1 MSFEWLVSTGAPY
14 LELALSPLGY
24 AAALLYA
31 ALTTVALVRNA
42 GWRRLAG
49 ARRWLLLG
57 GWLVGGLAAPLFL
70 TVRWTIRTSLTDLT
84 FPVLGLLP
92 VLAAALWLGRGP
104 AALVGLATGLSLA
117 LFGTGRLTQPF
128 EIALLG
134 AVLAFMPN
142 QPYRGPLAGWLR
154 QPVVAAL
161 LGALIVAWPLSLLG
175 IFATGHPPALASLER
190 TVGLVWPTLIAHL
203 GAALVAGL
211 ILQAI
216 LARWPDVHPVHTVD
230 LVPSPWE
237 RHLSQRMLYTFGPAA
252 LVVTV
257 LLVGVVAGTAYRVA
271 TGLVI
276 DRMARDA
283 ATASV
288 QIPLFIQI
296 GRSLIRDLAQ
306 DGRMVGTQQER
317 QTGLAEGLRAVPFF
331 QQLLYVDARGSL
343 VATYPDGGASLP
355 ILSSAEEGRVGLT
368 VESGAS
374 AEVATSREDGQG
386 ALVSFIV
393 PVIDRSTGD
402 IAGVLI
408 GRTALEVNPI
418 LEPVSRVL
426 LAGGGQPGEGLIIDD
441 QNRILLYPA
450 RPERQGDVF
459 SIAGMVELP
468 RAESGQVFRQ
478 RQPDGTR
485 QIVYLLPIVG
495 HSDWTVVITVPNEVA
510 LTLALQIAFPTLLL
524 MVMLSALALPVG
536 VALVRD
542 VTVPLEE
549 LSQAAGRIAEGELEP
564 PLEVSGEDEIGRLGR
579 AFEQMRI
586 KLNRRLSELERL
598 LSVSRSV
605 SSSLELFRAVPPILN
620 SALDITQAAGVRL
633 VLQRRPDQAL
643 QVYTAGETAAAMA
656 VLDKQLLDLVE
667 HQGTL
672 VISQLWRASASL
684 NVSTLQARIQS
695 LVALPLRSETSFH
708 GILWLGYADEHVFE
722 QSELTFLSTLA
733 GQAAVAV
740 ANARLF
746 AEAEEG
752 RRKLQAVLES
762 TADGMIVVDNEG
774 RIVLVNPAAERYLD
788 LRVEHATGRPAGD
801 LIDVPELAALMT
813 SLQDPVSVLEL
824 PHRNGK
830 TLLANTSTI
839 VSQGG
844 AITGRVTVLRDITP
858 LKELDNIKTVFLRM
872 VSHDLRSP
880 LTYMLGSASMLP
892 IFGRLNERQM
902 EALERINAGI
912 EHITQMTER
921 LTHLSRLQFGEE
933 VELEL
938 TLVDVEAVVQK
949 SWARHEALARQKAI
963 TCQFEVDGALPS
975 LLVDGMLYAQAVDNL
990 VQNALKYT
998 PEGGQVTIRAYQE
1011 DNGQVTVAV
1020 TDNGV
1025 GIRLE
1030 DQARLFEAFYRV
1042 PQREGDAPR
1051 PKGTGLGLALVRAIA
1066 EAHGGKVGV
1075 QSEFGVGSTFS
1086 ITLPVQRT

>member
-1 MSFEWLVSTGAPY
+1 MSFEWLVSTGTPY

-24 AAALLYA
+24 AATLLYA
-31 ALTTVALVRNA
+31 ALTAVVLVRDA
-42 GWRRLAG
+42 GWGRLAG

-57 GWLVGGLAAPLFL
+57 GCLASGFVAPLFFV
-70 TVRWTIRTSLTDLT
+70 VRWTIRATLADVA
-84 FPVLGLLP
+84 FPILGLLP

-104 AALVGLATGLSLA
+104 ATLVGLVTGLSLA

-142 QPYRGPLAGWLR
+142 QPYRGLLAAWLR

-161 LGALIVAWPLSLLG
+161 LGALVVAWPLSLLG
-175 IFATGHPPALASLER
+175 IFATGQASALASLER
-190 TVGLVWPTLIAHL
+190 TVGAVWPTLIAHL

-216 LARWPDVHPVHTVD
+216 IARWPDTHPVRTAD

-276 DRMARDA
+276 DRMAHDA

-288 QIPLFIQI
+288 QIPFFIQI

-306 DGRMVGTQQER
+306 DGRMVGAQQER
-317 QTGLAEGLRAVPFF
+317 QTSLAEGLRAVPFF

-343 VATYPDGGASLP
+343 VAAYPEGDTVPSV
-355 ILSSAEEGRVGLT
+355 LSSAEKGRVELT
-368 VESGAS
+368 VESGVP
-374 AEVATSREDGQG
+374 AEVATYREEGQG
-386 ALVSFIV
+386 ALVSFIT
-393 PVIDRSTGD
+393 PIIDRSTDD
-402 IAGVLI
+402 IAGALI
-408 GRTALEVNPI
+408 GRTALEANPI

-450 RPERQGDVF
+450 RPERQGEVF
-459 SIAGMVELP
+459 STAGMVELP
-468 RAESGQVFRQ
+468 RAESGRVFRQ

-485 QIVYLLPIVG
+485 QIVYLLPIAG

-510 LTLALQIAFPTLLL
+510 LTLALRIAFPTLLL
-524 MVMLSALALPVG
+524 MVVLSALALPVG
-536 VALVRD
+536 VALLRD
-542 VTVPLEE
+542 VTMPLEE
-549 LSQAAGRIAEGELEP
+549 LSQAADRIAEGELEP

-579 AFEQMRI
+579 AFEQMRVR
-586 KLNRRLSELERL
+586 LSRRLSELERL

-633 VLQRRPDQAL
+633 VLRRRPDQAL
-643 QVYTAGETAAAMA
+643 QVYTAGEAAAAMA

-667 HQGTL
+667 HQGML
-672 VISQLWRASASL
+672 VVSQLWRASASL
-684 NVSTLQARIQS
+684 DMSTLQARIQS
-695 LVALPLRSETSFH
+695 LVAFPLRSETSFH

-722 QSELTFLSTLA
+722 PSELTFLSTLA
-733 GQAAVAV
+733 WQAAVAV

-774 RIVLVNPAAERYLD
+774 RIVLINPAAERYLD
-788 LRVEHATGRPAGD
+788 LRVERATGRLAGD

-813 SLQDPVSVLEL
+813 SFQDPVSVLEL

-839 VSQGG
+839 VGQGG

-858 LKELDNIKTVFLRM
+858 LKELDNIKTAFLRI

-880 LTYMLGSASMLP
+880 LTYMRGYASMLP
-892 IFGRLNERQM
+892 IRGQLNESQT

-921 LTHLSRLQFGEE
+921 LSRLSKLQFGDE

-938 TLVDVEAVVQK
+938 TLVNVQDAIQE
-949 SWARHEALARQKAI
+949 SWARHELLARQKAI
-963 TCQFEVDGALPS
+963 TCRFEIDGTLPP
-975 LLVDGMLYAQAVDNL
+975 LLVDGMLYVQAIDNL

-998 PEGGQVTIRAYQE
+998 PEGGQVIVRAYQE
-1011 DNGQVTVAV
+1011 DNAQVTVTV

-1025 GIRLE
+1025 GIRPE
-1030 DQARLFEAFYRV
+1030 DQERLFEAFYRV

-1051 PKGTGLGLALVRAIA
+1051 PKGMGLGLALVRAIA

-1086 ITLPVQRT
+1086 ITLPVQKT